1 METKLHFQDST
12 NISYNKIILCILN
25 QEEHTKAI
33 KVTLQNLF
41 TGVFSKSPSATLQ
54 DGYQFFLGGT
64 KCQVNSNNTSNETD
78 MLMQSSKLAKT
89 EIVEWPGTF
98 QNFQLC
104 STQMVICCW
113 ADVLDSADNTD
124 VCYVDNCAPYAGQV
138 KGGFYM
144 YPEES
149 EGSVNCHRYAFRTEK
164 IQGSYH
170 FCGNALFQLAVTHSL
185 LTNSFGSEIA
195 GAPMCSCAD
204 DAPAID
210 KAACLEILMD
220 ESYISKWSCLRSPS
234 LEHSFNSVGLDN
246 CKDTN
251 GAEIGLK
258 QHYETMVANLSIMP
272 TSVERCPFNNTVAG
286 DGNCQASLSTF
297 LKSRSY
303 TI

>member
-1 METKLHFQDST
+1 MMTFSFPGRT
-12 NISYNKIILCILN
+12 NHQAN
-25 QEEHTKAI
+25 A
-33 KVTLQNLF
+33 
-41 TGVFSKSPSATLQ
+41 SKPCNV
-54 DGYQFFLGGT
+54 
-64 KCQVNSNNTSNETD
+64 KTD
-78 MLMQSSKLAKT
+78 MLIQSSKLAKAKIF
-89 EIVEWPGTF
+89 ECPGTF

-113 ADVLDSADNTD
+113 ADVLDLTDNTD
-124 VCYVDNCAPYAGQV
+124 VCYVDNSAPYKGQV
-138 KGGFYM
+138 KVGFYM

-149 EGSVNCHRYAFRTEK
+149 EGSVNCHGYTFGTEK
-164 IQGSYH
+164 LCGSYH

-195 GAPMCSCAD
+195 GVHMCSCAD

-210 KAACLEILMD
+210 KAACLEIKLD

-251 GAEIGLK
+251 GAEISLK
-258 QHYETMVANLSIMP
+258 QYYETMVANLSIMP

>member
-1 METKLHFQDST
+1 MMTFSFPGRT
-12 NISYNKIILCILN
+12 NHQAN
-25 QEEHTKAI
+25 A
-33 KVTLQNLF
+33 
-41 TGVFSKSPSATLQ
+41 SKPCNV
-54 DGYQFFLGGT
+54 
-64 KCQVNSNNTSNETD
+64 KTD
-78 MLMQSSKLAKT
+78 MLIQSSKLAKAKIF
-89 EIVEWPGTF
+89 ECPGTF

-210 KAACLEILMD
+210 KAACSEILMD
-220 ESYISKWSCLRSPS
+220 ELYIFKWSCLSSPS
-234 LEHSFNSVGLDN
+234 LEHSFKSGGLES

-251 GAEIGLK
+251 CTEIGLN
-258 QHYETMVANLSIMP
+258 QHYETMVANLSI
-272 TSVERCPFNNTVAG
+272 
-286 DGNCQASLSTF
+286 
-297 LKSRSY
+297 
-303 TI
+303 

>member
-1 METKLHFQDST
+1 MQQYVILGRILEIIDVALNTEKKRKSSWLTETKLLFQNST
-12 NISYNKIILCILN
+12 ITANNILN
-25 QEEHTKAI
+25 LCTLKQEEHAKAN
-33 KVTLQNLF
+33 KVTIWYLF
-41 TGVFSKSPSATLQ
+41 TGVFSESSSETLQ
-54 DGYQFFLGGT
+54 DVYQFFLEGT
-64 KCQVNSNNTSNETD
+64 KHQVNASNPSNETD
-78 MLMQSSKLAKT
+78 MLIQSSKLAITK
-89 EIVEWPGTF
+89 IVEWPGTF

-113 ADVLDSADNTD
+113 ADVLDLTDNTD
-124 VCYVDNCAPYAGQV
+124 VCYVDNSAPYKGQV
-138 KGGFYM
+138 KVGFYM

-210 KAACLEILMD
+210 KAACSEILMD
-220 ESYISKWSCLRSPS
+220 ELYIFKWSCLSSPS
-234 LEHSFNSVGLDN
+234 LEHSFKSGGLES

-251 GAEIGLK
+251 CTEIGLN
-258 QHYETMVANLSIMP
+258 QHYETMVANLSI
-272 TSVERCPFNNTVAG
+272 
-286 DGNCQASLSTF
+286 
-297 LKSRSY
+297 
-303 TI
+303 